1 MTMTLL
7 DSKQGNSH
15 DPRRK
20 MEQNVNRGDAIIKVE
35 GVSQAFGAEGD
46 PRRVVALESA
56 TLDIARGELL
66 CLIGPSGCGK
76 STLLN
81 IIGGLTTATT
91 GRVTIEGQE
100 VRGPSPQK
108 VAYVFQENTLF
119 PWRTVIDNVKL
130 GMAFQGVA
138 KGERHERAR
147 HSLEA
152 VGLLDF
158 SDHYPAQLSG
168 GMKQRVQL
176 ARALGL
182 QTEVL
187 LMDEPFAAL
196 DEQTRMVLGEDLS
209 VLLARTGKTII
220 FVTHS
225 LVEAVFLADR
235 VAVLTARPGKIKK
248 IIEVGESHPRKSSFM
263 TSPKLGELRNELY
276 ELLHDEIRKTMSERG
291 EASEGSA

>member
-1 MTMTLL
+1 MSPAETVI
-7 DSKQGNSH
+7 
-15 DPRRK
+15 R
-20 MEQNVNRGDAIIKVE
+20 VE

-56 TLDIARGELL
+56 SLDITRGELL

-81 IIGGLTTATT
+81 IIGGLATPST
-91 GRVTIEGQE
+91 GKVTIEGHP

-108 VAYVFQENTLF
+108 VAFVFQENTLF

-130 GMAFQGVA
+130 GMAFQGVP
-138 KGERHERAR
+138 KSERDDRAQE
-147 HSLEA
+147 LLKA
-152 VGLLDF
+152 VGLADF
-158 SDHYPAQLSG
+158 SQHYPAQLSG
-168 GMKQRVQL
+168 GMKQRAQL

-182 QTEVL
+182 QTEIL

-248 IIEVGESHPRKSSFM
+248 IIHVEEDHPRKSNFM
-263 TSPKLGELRNELY
+263 TSPKLSALRNELY
-276 ELLHDEIRKTMSERG
+276 ALLHDEIRKTMTLRG
-291 EASEGSA
+291 ETSEGA

>member
-1 MTMTLL
+1 MSRAETVI
-7 DSKQGNSH
+7 
-15 DPRRK
+15 R
-20 MEQNVNRGDAIIKVE
+20 IE

-56 TLDIARGELL
+56 SLDISRGELL

-81 IIGGLTTATT
+81 IVGGLAEPTT
-91 GRVTIEGQE
+91 GKVTIDGET

-108 VAYVFQENTLF
+108 VAFVFQENTLF
-119 PWRTVIDNVKL
+119 PWRTIIDNVKL

-138 KGERHERAR
+138 RSERDDRAMGA
-147 HSLEA
+147 LAA
-152 VGLLDF
+152 VGLAEF
-158 SDHYPAQLSG
+158 AQHYPAQLSG
-168 GMKQRVQL
+168 GMKQRAQL

-182 QTEVL
+182 QTDIL

-209 VLLARTGKTII
+209 ELLARTGKTIV

-235 VAVLTARPGKIKK
+235 VAVFTARPGRIKTM
-248 IIEVGESHPRKSSFM
+248 ISVDEGHPRNRAFM
-263 TSPKLGELRNELY
+263 TSDKLGRLRNELY
-276 ELLHDEIRKTMSERG
+276 ELLHDEIRKTMG
-291 EASEGSA
+291 ETRP